1 MDELKLLIEMVSN
14 LPSLAVW
21 VLVGYLVYKVA
32 VVGSIYGVLRF
43 GIEKAHDYL
52 VKRKTIP
59 PEVRTVEIR
68 PMLEGI
74 AIPGLPVDALMFQL
88 RRVIGKNLGIR
99 SDYIHGQSVDWLR
112 EAIDDKIAK
121 DAAAEKK

>member
-1 MDELKLLIEMVSN
+1 MEDLKLLIQMVSN

-43 GIEKAHDYL
+43 AIEKLHSYL
-52 VKRKTIP
+52 VQRKVIP
-59 PEVRTVEIR
+59 PEVKTVEVR
-68 PMLEGI
+68 SMLDGL
-74 AIPGLPVDALMFQL
+74 AIPGLPVEALMIQL
-88 RRVIGKNLGIR
+88 RRVVGKNLGIK

-121 DAAAEKK
+121 DLAAEKK